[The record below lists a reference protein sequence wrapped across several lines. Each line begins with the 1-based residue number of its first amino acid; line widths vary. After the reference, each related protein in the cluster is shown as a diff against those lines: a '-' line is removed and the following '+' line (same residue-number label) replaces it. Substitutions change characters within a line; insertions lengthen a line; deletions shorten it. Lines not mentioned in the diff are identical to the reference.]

1 MTRIAILET
10 GAPPPAL
17 AGRHGDYPA
26 MFRALLGEGFAFET
40 FDAQAGERPDPIAFD
55 AVIITGSPAG
65 VYEDPA
71 WIADLLDWIRAAKG
85 RTRLIGVCFGH
96 QAMAQAL
103 GGRVEKSDRGWGV
116 GLHRY
121 EVVSTEP
128 WMTPAAAT
136 VALPA
141 SHQDQVVEQPPGAR
155 VILSSAFTPFA
166 GLAWDDDAISLQGHP
181 EFTPAYAADLT
192 GGRRAQIGAAVT
204 DRALES
210 LARPDDRERVG
221 EWLGRFAEFRPRR

>member
-1 MTRIAILET
+1 MKRIAILET
-10 GAPPPAL
+10 GAPPPHL
-17 AGRHGDYPA
+17 VGRHGDYPA
-26 MFRALLGEGFAFET
+26 MFRTLLGDGYAFQT
-40 FDAQAGERPDPIAFD
+40 FRSQAGEWPDPDAFD
-55 AVIITGSPAG
+55 AAVITGSAAG
-65 VYEDPA
+65 VYEDAP

-121 EVVSTEP
+121 EVAATEP

-136 VALPA
+136 VAIPV
-141 SHQDQVVEQPPGAR
+141 SHQDQVVAKPADAR
-155 VILSSAFTPFA
+155 VILRSDFTPFA

-181 EFTPAYAADLT
+181 EFTPAFAGDLAA
-192 GGRRAQIGAAVT
+192 GRRERIGAEAV
-204 DRALES
+204 DQALAS
-210 LARPDDRERVG
+210 LAGPDDRERVG
-221 EWLGRFAEFRPRR
+221 CWLRDFVASA